1 MNGCLGQCHLNQEF
15 GAVILTEQGW
25 VCVIGYH
32 QEFTRA
38 QAPWLGVGVP
48 PLWSQAV
55 PWPSLPCLLLPRTPT
70 VAGRGRGGVRPS
82 ERVS

>member
-15 GAVILTEQGW
+15 GAVILTEQGR

-38 QAPWLGVGVP
+38 QAPLAGGGGPSALVSG
-48 PLWSQAV
+48 SA
-55 PWPSLPCLLLPRTPT
+55 WPSLPCPLLPRTPT
-70 VAGRGRGGVRPS
+70 VAGRERGGVRPS